1 MSNQQILRRKLLNLD
16 NCNYKAYRDITGS
29 YDFPDFTLIVDY
41 VQGDPFAAPSKIRVQ
56 VPHSIAN
63 FPQEL
68 YSNRIREI
76 ALRDYLSRQVDGVA
90 RDVSGRRGTGK
101 SGLIAVTRIGQQ
113 ILERTSVYLIDTV
126 KEKKREKPI
135 IPSKPT
141 PAGNPALERAKP
153 MPLSSEKAPKGVEV
167 RLVVGLPASGRRIL
181 GRQAAEMLCDDIPYI
196 IHRTLKYE
204 RLDAEAC
211 RRHVDTAEDAEWLR
225 GQLPS
230 KNLVAFVAN
239 GSILPRRSGVDDH
252 PLANQVV
259 PFQSPPELEV
269 EFELPNRG
277 NIKGMGIP
285 AGVTLIA
292 GGGYHGKSTLLRAM
306 ELGVYNHVP
315 GDGRE
320 FVVTNP
326 AGVKI
331 RAEDGRSV
339 AGVDISPFIAQLPQ
353 GRSTA
358 QFTTE
363 NASGSTSQ
371 AANIMEVLEA
381 GLSGDAVGGDSRLVL
396 LVDEDTAATNFMI
409 RDRRM
414 QELISKDSEPIVP
427 FIDKVRQLYADYG
440 VSTVL
445 VMGGSGDYFDVADL
459 VIAMENFQAYEVTEK
474 ARAIAKQYDT
484 GRTSEGGQ
492 HFGQIKRRVPLPASL
507 DPSRGRRDVRLKV
520 RDVDEVVF
528 GNEDVDL
535 GAVGQLVST
544 DQLRAI
550 AAAMVY
556 AKQQYM
562 DGYRTL
568 AEILDAVMGDIESR
582 GLEILVPFPEGDLAM
597 FRRFELAAAIN
608 RLRTL
613 AIK

>member
-1 MSNQQILRRKLLNLD
+1 
-16 NCNYKAYRDITGS
+16 
-29 YDFPDFTLIVDY
+29 
-41 VQGDPFAAPSKIRVQ
+41 
-56 VPHSIAN
+56 
-63 FPQEL
+63 E
-68 YSNRIREI
+68 
-76 ALRDYLSRQVDGVA
+76 
-90 RDVSGRRGTGK
+90 
-101 SGLIAVTRIGQQ
+101 
-113 ILERTSVYLIDTV
+113 
-126 KEKKREKPI
+126 
-135 IPSKPT
+135 
-141 PAGNPALERAKP
+141 
-153 MPLSSEKAPKGVEV
+153 
-167 RLVVGLPASGRRIL
+167 
-181 GRQAAEMLCDDIPYI
+181 
-196 IHRTLKYE
+196 
-204 RLDAEAC
+204 
-211 RRHVDTAEDAEWLR
+211 
-225 GQLPS
+225 
-230 KNLVAFVAN
+230 
-239 GSILPRRSGVDDH
+239 
-252 PLANQVV
+252 
-259 PFQSPPELEV
+259 
-269 EFELPNRG
+269 
-277 NIKGMGIP
+277 
-285 AGVTLIA
+285 
-292 GGGYHGKSTLLRAM
+292 
-306 ELGVYNHVP
+306 
-315 GDGRE
+315 DGRE

-326 AGVKI
+326 AAVKI

-339 AGVDISPFIAQLPQ
+339 VGVDISPFIAQLPQ
-353 GRSTA
+353 GRSTTE
-358 QFTTE
+358 FTTE

-381 GLSGDAVGGDSRLVL
+381 GLSGDVDKEGIPLVL

-427 FIDKVRQLYADYG
+427 FIDKVRQLYTDYG
-440 VSTVL
+440 VSTIL

-459 VIAMENFQAYEVTEK
+459 VVAMENFQPYEVTEK
-474 ARAIAKQYDT
+474 ARAIAKQYAT
-484 GRTSEGGQ
+484 GRTPEGGQ
-492 HFGQIKRRVPLPASL
+492 EFGEIKQRIPLPASL

-568 AEILDAVMGDIESR
+568 AEILDAVMGDIQSR
-582 GLEILVPFPEGDLAM
+582 GLEILVPFPQSDLAM